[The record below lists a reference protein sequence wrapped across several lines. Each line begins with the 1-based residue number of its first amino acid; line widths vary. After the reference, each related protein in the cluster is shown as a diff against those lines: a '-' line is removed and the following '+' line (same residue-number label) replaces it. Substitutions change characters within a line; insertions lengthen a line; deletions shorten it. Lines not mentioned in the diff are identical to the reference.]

1 MKNGF
6 VFVLLA
12 VLAATSMAAQRVVLF
27 EDFTNCGCGPCWNV
41 EPQINAF
48 ISANIESGNL
58 CVVRPHVSW
67 PSSNDPI
74 YLANPTEQTVRK
86 AQYGVNSVPY
96 FKMDGILN
104 VSAGNL
110 QTPFNQR
117 VAIPAIIA
125 IDVAR
130 NGDAVSGIITFRIIA
145 EEDPQWTVPMNLWP
159 IIVEDNIPG
168 AGYWSN
174 SVFEQA
180 FRDNLLGYYGE
191 ELVFEGPYPDTIFTE
206 AEYSIP
212 STWDVNE
219 LHLATFV
226 QCAYQANQHEV
237 ENCNWVKLLDIE
249 MGIDD
254 TEWNSSNDLFL
265 SVGPNP
271 SNGAFSISTVL
282 PGNSIGTVE
291 VFNLAGR
298 VVASGS
304 TAEMQ
309 SVNIDESGIYLV
321 RLSTS
326 DGMSVTESVAVIR

>member
-1 MKNGF
+1 MRNGF
-6 VFVLLA
+6 VCA
-12 VLAATSMAAQRVVLF
+12 VLVILTTISIAAQRVVLF
-27 EDFTNCGCGPCWNV
+27 EDFTNSGCGPCWNV
-41 EPQINAF
+41 ENQINAF
-48 ISANIESGNL
+48 VNTNLPSGNL
-58 CVVRPHVSW
+58 CVIRTHVNW
-67 PSSNDPI
+67 PAANDPI
-74 YLANPTEQTVRK
+74 YLANPTEQAVRK
-86 AQYGVNSVPY
+86 AQYGVSSVPY

-130 NGDAVSGIITFRIIA
+130 NGDDTSGTFSFRIIA
-145 EEDPQWTVPMNLWP
+145 EEDPGWTVPMNIWP

-168 AGYWSN
+168 VGYWSS

-180 FRDNLLGYYGE
+180 FRDNVLGYYGE

-206 AEYSIP
+206 AEYTIA

-226 QCAYQANQHEV
+226 QCSYQANEHEV
-237 ENCNWVKLLDIE
+237 ENCHWVKLLDIE

-254 TEWNSSNDLFL
+254 ADWNGSNNLFL

-271 SNGAFSISTVL
+271 SNGSFNISAVL
-282 PGNSIGTVE
+282 PGNSTGTVE

-298 VVASGS
+298 TVASGS
-304 TAEMQ
+304 ATEMQ
-309 SVNIDESGIYLV
+309 NVSVDEAGIYLV

-326 DGMSVTESVAVIR
+326 DGMSVTESVAVLR